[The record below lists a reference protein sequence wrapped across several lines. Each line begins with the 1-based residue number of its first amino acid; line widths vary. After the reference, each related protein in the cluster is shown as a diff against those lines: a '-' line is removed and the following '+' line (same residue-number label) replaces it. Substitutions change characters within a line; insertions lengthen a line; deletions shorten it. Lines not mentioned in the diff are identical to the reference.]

1 MPFKSEKQRRYLWA
15 NEPEI
20 ARDWTETYGS
30 KIQKANGG
38 ITRLNYRYGGDTMGG
53 PNDRSNQGPA
63 GGASAG
69 GNYGGNRSGGVSPNQ
84 MSGAGPSTRDRPNP
98 HTISGTSK
106 DTFVSPNA
114 ILNSPQFTQE
124 GRDTFIQ
131 NLRGPTLGQR
141 IGQGIGNL
149 ASGVGDYITSGGMW
163 GALLRGLGS
172 LSKPGTGNVG
182 PAGIKTDGTY
192 GTVTDAIRASRR
204 NEPIINVDNAG
215 MPLWA
220 QLGYPSYEAFLA
232 AQNQGISGIEG
243 IDVEDE
249 TEIDDFIQRFRLADA
264 YRQQPGTMDT
274 PIKYT

>member
-38 ITRLNYRYGGDTMGG
+38 ITRLNYRYGGDTRGG
-53 PNDRSNQGPA
+53 PNDRSANRGPA

-69 GNYGGNRSGGVSPNQ
+69 GNYGGDSSGGVSARDMSNTRNQGPVDPGFQNALRNQQIRQNTITQQQNPNY
-84 MSGAGPSTRDRPNP
+84 G
-98 HTISGTSK
+98 
-106 DTFVSPNA
+106 
-114 ILNSPQFTQE
+114 QFF
-124 GRDTFIQ
+124 GSRV
-131 NLRGPTLGQR
+131 PTYQPLSFGQR

-204 NEPIINVDNAG
+204 NEPIINVDNG
-215 MPLWA
+215 DMPLWA

-249 TEIDDFIQRFRLADA
+249 TEIDDFIQRFRLTDA
-264 YRQQPGTMDT
+264 YRQQPGTIDT